1 MECPVC
7 PGGVA
12 VEGLTGGMFYRPRS
26 RLSGGDN
33 YNNNSVESTAV
44 IDWTAPLSS
53 ITERTVPHLPQLRA
67 EDSPVIQDMK
77 ESFSSVHTVTP

>member
-1 MECPVC
+1 M
-7 PGGVA
+7 
-12 VEGLTGGMFYRPRS
+12 EGLTGGMFYRPRS

-44 IDWTAPLSS
+44 IDWTAPLRS
-53 ITERTVPHLPQLRA
+53 ITERTVPHLPQLRT
-67 EDSPVIQDMK
+67 EDSPVIQDMR

>member
-1 MECPVC
+1 M
-7 PGGVA
+7 
-12 VEGLTGGMFYRPRS
+12 EGLTGGMFYRPRS

-67 EDSPVIQDMK
+67 EDSPVIKDMK

>member
-1 MECPVC
+1 M
-7 PGGVA
+7 A

-44 IDWTAPLSS
+44 IDWT
-53 ITERTVPHLPQLRA
+53 ERTVPHLPQLRA
-67 EDSPVIQDMK
+67 EDSPVIQDMR